1 MPSAARGVMPSDAR
15 GVTPS
20 ATGGK
25 AVKDKCC
32 RGEIKEVKT
41 ITPAT
46 LHINIM
52 IFTVARI
59 MNSRW

>member
-1 MPSAARGVMPSDAR
+1 MPSAARGVTS
-15 GVTPS
+15 S

-25 AVKDKCC
+25 AVKDTN
-32 RGEIKEVKT
+32 EIKEVKT